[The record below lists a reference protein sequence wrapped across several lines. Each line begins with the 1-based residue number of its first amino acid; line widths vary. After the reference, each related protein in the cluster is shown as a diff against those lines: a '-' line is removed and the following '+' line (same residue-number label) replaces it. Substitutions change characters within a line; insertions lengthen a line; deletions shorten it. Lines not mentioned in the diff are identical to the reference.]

1 MAMTAINGEMYVA
14 IPATNKLSFHPLK
27 PDFVK
32 TWVQKGN
39 GEILPVFIGI
49 KLVEPVQ
56 CNALYDEIIFWIFRW
71 SDVGRKGD
79 WLAHDNVASTV
90 QAPES

>member
-1 MAMTAINGEMYVA
+1 MAMTAINGEMNVA

-39 GEILPVFIGI
+39 GEILPVFIRI
-49 KLVEPVQ
+49 KFVEPVQ
-56 CNALYDEIIFWIFRW
+56 CNALYDEMIFWIFRL
-71 SDVGRKGD
+71 DVGRKGD
-79 WLAHDNVASTV
+79 CLAHDNVASTV
-90 QAPES
+90 QAPGS